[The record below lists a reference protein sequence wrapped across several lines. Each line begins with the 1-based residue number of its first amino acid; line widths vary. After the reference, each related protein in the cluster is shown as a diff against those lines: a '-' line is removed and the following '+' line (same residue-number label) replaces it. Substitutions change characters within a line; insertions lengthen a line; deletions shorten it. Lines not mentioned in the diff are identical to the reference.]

1 MKKSDLITS
10 ALFLAIAVGGLI
22 SAAVF
27 SILS

>member
-10 ALFLAIAVGGLI
+10 ALFLAIAISGLL

-27 SILS
+27 SLLS

>member
-10 ALFLAIAVGGLI
+10 ALFLAVAIGGLI